1 METSYL
7 KTLELD
13 KIIARASEGCVCK
26 EAREQLLALEPQCDP
41 DEVRYALEQTD
52 AINSLLIKNGS
63 PRFGGVEGVSS
74 LVARAVKGGVLSM
87 GELLMV
93 AGALRNFQNLTS
105 WYGSSEHDALPTD
118 DLFYALA
125 PQPGLEQQISSAILA
140 PDAMA
145 DTASHT
151 LNELRKKIRATEN
164 SIRDRLE
171 SMVRNMDT
179 SKYLQ
184 ESVVSIRNGRY
195 VVPVKSEYRGEV
207 SGIIHDVSS
216 TGATV
221 FVEPQAVVEANAR
234 ILQYRA
240 QEAQEIERI
249 LVAFT
254 AQVAAIEPQ
263 FQYSYKAMLEIDVL
277 LAKAR
282 LALDMK
288 AFKPSVRTDSSFSL
302 IRARHPLIDPKKC
315 VPVDIALGKEYDSL
329 IITGPNTG
337 GKTVTLKTAG
347 LPWGKGPGRPPPHLA
362 GLLCAM
368 AQCGFLIPAD
378 ERSEICV
385 FDEFLVDIGDEQ
397 SIEQSLSTFSG
408 HMKKITG
415 ILELAMPHTLVLLD
429 ELGAGTD
436 PAEGAALAVAII
448 EELRRRGVL
457 LMATTHYAELKV
469 FALETRGVVNAS
481 CEFDLETLRPTYKLS
496 VGVPGKSNAFLISE
510 KLGIPERVIEAA
522 QQHLSAEDKRLDA
535 VLGQL
540 DDLKLQL
547 KESQDEVEELK
558 NEASH
563 QLEAAQKKRDELIQ
577 QGENELE
584 AARAKARALAQQVE
598 SKAYALTDE
607 LRQLQKDERLSTQQK
622 AQRAREIAKKES
634 EKLFIGTEV
643 VHNPVKE
650 FVPLK
655 EVKVGQEVCIAEL
668 NQLATVLALPDKN
681 GDVLVRAG
689 IIKTKVPLKGLKQ
702 PDKLIK
708 EPQPKTRA
716 QQRYSRL
723 TGDAN
728 RPNGRVER
736 VQRSAKMELNLL
748 GLTVDEALP
757 EVDAYIDRAILNGQ
771 TVVYLIH
778 GNGTGALRTAIHKH
792 LRGNRMVKSF
802 RLGRYGEGESGVTV
816 VELK

>member
-1 METSYL
+1 MNERYQRV
-7 KTLELD
+7 LEYP
-13 KIIARASEGCVCK
+13 KILNRLAGLAVSAMGKERA
-26 EAREQLLALEPQCDP
+26 LALRPSGDF
-41 DEVRYALEQTD
+41 DEVRRLQAQTEE
-52 AINSLLIKNGS
+52 ASSVIAYT
-63 PRFGGVEGVSS
+63 GGNPMSEFDDVREYLKLSTVG
-74 LVARAVKGGVLSM
+74 ATLSM
-87 GELLMV
+87 KALLSV
-93 AGALRNFQNLTS
+93 AGALRACRTVRKALVTEREDTPILTEM
-105 WYGSSEHDALPTD
+105 GSRIASNRMLEEDITNAIISEDEMSDHASPELYDIRRHIRVINDRVRDKLNS
-118 DLFYALA
+118 Y
-125 PQPGLEQQISSAILA
+125 IRSAS
-140 PDAMA
+140 
-145 DTASHT
+145 TQ
-151 LNELRKKIRATEN
+151 
-164 SIRDRLE
+164 
-171 SMVRNMDT
+171 
-179 SKYLQ
+179 KYLMD
-184 ESVVSIRNGRY
+184 SIITMRNGRY
-195 VVPVKSEYRGEV
+195 VIPVKAEYRQQVPGLV
-207 SGIIHDVSS
+207 HDQSGSGSTLFIEPMAIVEAGNELKEWTLKERQEMEKILKDFSARIAPDAPMIASS
-216 TGATV
+216 LGILADLDCV
-221 FVEPQAVVEANAR
+221 FARAYLAREMNAVEPKLNADGR
-234 ILQYRA
+234 
-240 QEAQEIERI
+240 
-249 LVAFT
+249 VN
-254 AQVAAIEPQ
+254 
-263 FQYSYKAMLEIDVL
+263 
-277 LAKAR
+277 
-282 LALDMK
+282 
-288 AFKPSVRTDSSFSL
+288 L

-315 VPVDIALGKEYDSL
+315 VPVDIALGREYDSL

-337 GKTVTLKTAG
+337 GKTVTLKT
-347 LPWGKGPGRPPPHLA
+347 A

-469 FALETRGVVNAS
+469 FALETKGVVNAS

-547 KESQDEVEELK
+547 KESQNEVEELK

-598 SKAYALTDE
+598 SQAYALTDE
-607 LRQLQKDERLSTQQK
+607 LRQLQKDERMSTQQK

-689 IIKTKVPLKGLKQ
+689 IIKTKIPLKGLKQ
-702 PDKLIK
+702 PEKLVK
-708 EPQPKTRA
+708 EKKPQTKA

-736 VQRSAKMELNLL
+736 VQRSAKMECNLL

-757 EVDAYIDRAILNGQ
+757 EVDSFIDRAILNGQ

>member
-74 LVARAVKGGVLSM
+74 LAARAVKGGVLSM

-302 IRARHPLIDPKKC
+302 IRARHPLIDPQKC

-337 GKTVTLKTAG
+337 GKTVTLKT
-347 LPWGKGPGRPPPHLA
+347 A

-408 HMKKITG
+408 HMKRISG
-415 ILELAMPHTLVLLD
+415 ILELAGPATLTLLD

-436 PAEGAALAVAII
+436 PAEGAALAVSIL
-448 EELRRRGVL
+448 ERLRRQGSL

-469 FALETRGVVNAS
+469 YALETPGVVNAS
-481 CEFDLETLRPTYKLS
+481 CEFNVETLMPTYKLS
-496 VGVPGKSNAFLISE
+496 IGVPGKSNAFLISA
-510 KLGIPERVIEAA
+510 KLGIPQEIIDAA
-522 QQHLSAEDKRLDA
+522 RNHMSNDDKRLDS
-535 VLGQL
+535 VLSQL
-540 DDLKLQL
+540 DDLKVQL
-547 KESQDEVEELK
+547 KEAQA
-558 NEASH
+558 EAEQAKYDAEH
-563 QLEAAQKKRDELIQ
+563 ALESAEKKRDDLIKK
-577 QGENELE
+577 GEEELE
-584 AARAKARALAQQVE
+584 NARRQAHDLMQQVQNE
-598 SKAYALTDE
+598 AYSLTDE
-607 LRQLQKDERLSTQQK
+607 LRRIQKDEKTSA
-622 AQRAREIAKKES
+622 AQRAVRAREIARKDTES
-634 EKLFIGTEV
+634 LLKQTDAKPK
-643 VHNPVKE
+643 PVKE

-655 EVKVGQEVCIAEL
+655 EVQIGQEVIIADL
-668 NQLATVLALPDKN
+668 GQTATVTARPDRN
-681 GDVLVRAG
+681 DMVEVRAG
-689 IIKTKVPLKGLKQ
+689 IMKTKVPLSNLRA
-702 PDKLIK
+702 PDKMEK
-708 EPQPKTRA
+708 RKPAEPRRST
-716 QQRYSRL
+716 
-723 TGDAN
+723 
-728 RPNGRVER
+728 R
-736 VQRSAKMELNLL
+736 VQLDKSRKTSMELNLL
-748 GLTVDEALP
+748 G
-757 EVDAYIDRAILNGQ
+757 
-771 TVVYLIH
+771 
-778 GNGTGALRTAIHKH
+778 
-792 LRGNRMVKSF
+792 
-802 RLGRYGEGESGVTV
+802 
-816 VELK
+816 

>member
-13 KIIARASEGCVCK
+13 KIIARAAEGCVCQ
-26 EAREQLLALEPQCDP
+26 EAKAQMLALEPQCDP

-63 PRFGGVEGVSS
+63 PRFGGVEGVSQ
-74 LVARAVKGGVLSM
+74 LVTRAVKGGVLSM

-93 AGALRNFQNLTS
+93 AGALRNFQNLSS
-105 WYGSSEHDALPTD
+105 WYGSSDHDALPTD

-151 LNELRKKIRATEN
+151 LNELRKKIRVTEN

-184 ESVVSIRNGRY
+184 ESVVSMRNGRY

-282 LALDMK
+282 LALDLK
-288 AFKPSVRTDSSFSL
+288 AFKPAVRTDSSFSL

-315 VPVDIALGKEYDSL
+315 VPVDIALGREYDSL

-337 GKTVTLKTAG
+337 GKTVTLKT
-347 LPWGKGPGRPPPHLA
+347 A

-408 HMKKITG
+408 HMKNMISIIREATDRD
-415 ILELAMPHTLVLLD
+415 LVLVD
-429 ELGAGTD
+429 EVCVGTD
-436 PAEGAALAVAII
+436 PTEGAALAMAMI
-448 EELRRRGVL
+448 EHFYKAHVL
-457 LMATTHYAELKV
+457 TIMTTHYSELKT
-469 FALETRGVVNAS
+469 FAYEHEGMQNAS
-481 CEFDLETLRPTYKLS
+481 VEFDPATLRPTYRLLM
-496 VGVPGKSNAFLISE
+496 GVPGSSNAFYISRR
-510 KLGIPERVIEAA
+510 LGLPEDILDEARTFINERHSNMERVLQNLEGERREYESRKDEIET
-522 QQHLSAEDKRLDA
+522 LRRETEILRN
-535 VLGQL
+535 
-540 DDLKLQL
+540 QL
-547 KESQDEVEELK
+547 KAEKTRLEKSRNDILRKAREDADELYRNARRESQG
-558 NEASH
+558 
-563 QLEAAQKKRDELIQ
+563 I
-577 QGENELE
+577 
-584 AARAKARALAQQVE
+584 
-598 SKAYALTDE
+598 
-607 LRQLQKDERLSTQQK
+607 
-622 AQRAREIAKKES
+622 
-634 EKLFIGTEV
+634 
-643 VHNPVKE
+643 
-650 FVPLK
+650 LK
-655 EVKVGQEVCIAEL
+655 EL
-668 NQLATVLALPDKN
+668 
-681 GDVLVRAG
+681 
-689 IIKTKVPLKGLKQ
+689 
-702 PDKLIK
+702 
-708 EPQPKTRA
+708 RA
-716 QQRYSRL
+716 QQNLVESAKVERLAEMSRKALSKNFSISGRTEPEGQGL
-723 TGDAN
+723 TSGNAAVGKVVFVKTLGQEGKITAV
-728 RPNGRVER
+728 NGRDVTVAIGVMKMNVSMKDCILTKAQPVSPQKTHRTLKKSSGSRHEFFVKKAQDTS
-736 VQRSAKMELNLL
+736 VQTDVRGK
-748 GLTVDEALP
+748 TVDEAIP
-757 EVDAYIDRAILNGQ
+757 DVDKAIDDALLAGMDRFRL
-771 TVVYLIH
+771 VH
-778 GNGTGALRTAIHKH
+778 GKGTGMLRKGLLDYLKQHP
-792 LRGNRMVKSF
+792 NVKKTEMAP
-802 RLGRYGEGESGVTV
+802 LNEGGFGATIVYV
-816 VELK
+816 K

>member
-13 KIIARASEGCVCK
+13 KIIARAAEGCVCR
-26 EAREQLLALEPQCDP
+26 EAKAQMLALEPQCDP
-41 DEVRYALEQTD
+41 DEVRYSLEQTD

-63 PRFGGVEGVSS
+63 PRFGGVEGVSQ
-74 LVARAVKGGVLSM
+74 LVTRAVKGGVLSM

-93 AGALRNFQNLTS
+93 AGALRNFQNLSS
-105 WYGSSEHDALPTD
+105 WYGSSDHEALPTD

-145 DTASHT
+145 DTASRT
-151 LNELRKKIRATEN
+151 LNELRKKIHATEN

-171 SMVRNMDT
+171 TMVRNMDT

-184 ESVVSIRNGRY
+184 ESVVSMRNGRY

-288 AFKPSVRTDSSFSL
+288 AFKPAVRTDSSFSL

-315 VPVDIALGKEYDSL
+315 VPVDIALGRDYDSL

-337 GKTVTLKTAG
+337 GKTVTLKT
-347 LPWGKGPGRPPPHLA
+347 A

-415 ILELAMPHTLVLLD
+415 ILELAMPRTLVLLD

-469 FALETRGVVNAS
+469 FALETKGVVNAS

-547 KESQDEVEELK
+547 KESQDEVEELR
-558 NEASH
+558 NEAAH
-563 QLEAAQKKRDELIQ
+563 QLDARKKRDELIQ

-584 AARAKARALAQQVE
+584 ASRAKARALAQQVE

-607 LRQLQKDERLSTQQK
+607 LRQLQKDERMSTQQK

-634 EKLFIGTEV
+634 EKLFIGTEI

-689 IIKTKVPLKGLKQ
+689 IIKTKVPLLGLKQ
-702 PDKLIK
+702 PEKLVK
-708 EPQPKTRA
+708 EPQAKTKA

-736 VQRSAKMELNLL
+736 VQRSAKMECNLL

-757 EVDAYIDRAILNGQ
+757 EVDSFIDRAILNGQ

>member
-13 KIIARASEGCVCK
+13 KIIARAAEGCVCK
-26 EAREQLLALEPQCDP
+26 ESREKLLALEPQCDP

-63 PRFGGVEGVSS
+63 PRFGGVEGVSQ
-74 LVARAVKGGVLSM
+74 LAARAVKGGVLSM

-93 AGALRNFQNLTS
+93 AGALRNFQNLVS

-151 LNELRKKIRATEN
+151 LNDLRKKIRATEN

-254 AQVAAIEPQ
+254 GQVAAIEPQ

-288 AFKPSVRTDSSFSL
+288 AFKPTVRTDASFSL
-302 IRARHPLIDPKKC
+302 IRARHPLIDAKKC
-315 VPVDIALGKEYDSL
+315 VPVDISLGRDYDSL

-337 GKTVTLKTAG
+337 GKTVTLKT
-347 LPWGKGPGRPPPHLA
+347 A

-415 ILELAMPHTLVLLD
+415 ILELAMPCTLVLLD

-436 PAEGAALAVAII
+436 PAEGAALAVSVLT
-448 EELRRRGVL
+448 ELKERHAKVC
-457 LMATTHYAELKV
+457 ATTHYQEVKM
-469 FALETRGVVNAS
+469 FALQTEGVENAS
-481 CEFDLETLRPTYKLS
+481 CEFDVNTLKPTYRLI
-496 VGVPGKSNAFLISE
+496 VGVPGKSNAFAISQR
-510 KLGIPERVIEAA
+510 LGMPDDVIERAKE
-522 QQHLSAEDKRLDA
+522 LVSTENKRFEQVVDA
-535 VLGQL
+535 LEKSRQEL
-540 DDLKLQL
+540 EAL
-547 KESQDEVEELK
+547 KESAAVSERNAKLTESELKQKLSELEQQKEKELESARQRALSIVEETRFRSNQLLNELEELK
-558 NEASH
+558 KVKDKEALRQGLSSMKGKTNSTLNKM
-563 QLEAAQKKRDELIQ
+563 QDEANPVVERRAESYVLPRPLKAGDTVMLADTKKEGVLMTVPNMSGVCYVQVGMMKIKTNQKNLRLVDNKKKQPTPQKSVGGSVKKQVTANMNRRGGMELDIR
-577 QGENELE
+577 GMM
-584 AARAKARALAQQVE
+584 
-598 SKAYALTDE
+598 TDE
-607 LRQLQKDERLSTQQK
+607 GVLEMERFIDSAQLSGIST
-622 AQRAREIAKKES
+622 
-634 EKLFIGTEV
+634 V
-643 VHNPVKE
+643 
-650 FVPLK
+650 
-655 EVKVGQEVCIAEL
+655 
-668 NQLATVLALPDKN
+668 
-681 GDVLVRAG
+681 
-689 IIKTKVPLKGLKQ
+689 II
-702 PDKLIK
+702 
-708 EPQPKTRA
+708 
-716 QQRYSRL
+716 
-723 TGDAN
+723 
-728 RPNGRVER
+728 
-736 VQRSAKMELNLL
+736 
-748 GLTVDEALP
+748 
-757 EVDAYIDRAILNGQ
+757 
-771 TVVYLIH
+771 IH
-778 GNGTGALRTAIHKH
+778 GKGTGALRAAVQQALKTNPA
-792 LRGNRMVKSF
+792 VKSY
-802 RLGRYGEGESGVTV
+802 RQGAYGEGEAGVTV

>member
-13 KIIARASEGCVCK
+13 KIIARAAEGCVCE
-26 EAREQLLALEPQCDP
+26 EAKEQLLALEPQCDP

-63 PRFGGVEGVSS
+63 PRFGGVEGVSA
-74 LVARAVKGGVLSM
+74 LVTRAVKGGVLSM

-93 AGALRNFQNLTS
+93 AGALRNFQNLSS

-288 AFKPSVRTDSSFSL
+288 AFKPTVRSDSSFSL

-315 VPVDIALGKEYDSL
+315 VPVDIALGRDYDSL

-337 GKTVTLKTAG
+337 GKTVTLKT
-347 LPWGKGPGRPPPHLA
+347 A

-415 ILELAMPHTLVLLD
+415 ILELAMPRTLVLLD

-469 FALETRGVVNAS
+469 FALETKGVVNAS

-522 QQHLSAEDKRLDA
+522 QQRLDA

-563 QLEAAQKKRDELIQ
+563 QLEAARKKRDELIQ

-584 AARAKARALAQQVE
+584 AARAKARTLAQQVE

-607 LRQLQKDERLSTQQK
+607 LRKLQKDERMSTQQK

-702 PDKLIK
+702 PDKLVK
-708 EPQPKTRA
+708 EPQPKTKA

>member
-13 KIIARASEGCVCK
+13 KIIARAAEGCVCK
-26 EAREQLLALEPQCDP
+26 ESREKLLAIEPQCDP

-63 PRFGGVEGVSS
+63 PRFGGVEGVSQ
-74 LVARAVKGGVLSM
+74 LAARAVKGGVLSM

-93 AGALRNFQNLTS
+93 AGALRNFQNLVS

-151 LNELRKKIRATEN
+151 LNDLRKKIRATEN

-254 AQVAAIEPQ
+254 GQVAAIEPQ

-288 AFKPSVRTDSSFSL
+288 AFKPTVRTDTSFSL
-302 IRARHPLIDPKKC
+302 IRARHPLIDAKKC
-315 VPVDIALGKEYDSL
+315 VPVDISLGREYDSL

-337 GKTVTLKTAG
+337 GKTVTLKT
-347 LPWGKGPGRPPPHLA
+347 A

-436 PAEGAALAVAII
+436 PTEGAALAMAI
-448 EELRRRGVL
+448 LSNLHRRDIRTI
-457 LMATTHYAELKV
+457 ATTHYSELKV
-469 FALETRGVVNAS
+469 FALSTPGVENGC
-481 CEFDLETLRPTYKLS
+481 CEFSVETLRPTYRLQI
-496 VGVPGKSNAFLISE
+496 GVPGKSNAFAISE
-510 KLGIPERVIEAA
+510 KIGLPDYVIEEAKTY
-522 QQHLSAEDKRLDA
+522 LSKEDESFEDVISDLEQSRVLIEREREETNRYREEAEELQKRLSR
-535 VLGQL
+535 
-540 DDLKLQL
+540 
-547 KESQDEVEELK
+547 KEDRRES
-558 NEASH
+558 S
-563 QLEAAQKKRDELIQ
+563 RDEIL
-577 QGENELE
+577 
-584 AARAKARALAQQVE
+584 RKAREEAQALLREAKEYADE
-598 SKAYALTDE
+598 SIRKYNKLGNASGSAKEMEKERTK
-607 LRQLQKDERLSTQQK
+607 LREKMASLQKDNAVKTDKKPKKALQAKDLRLGDSVKVLSMNLRGTVSTLPD
-622 AQRAREIAKKES
+622 AKGNLFVQMGILRS
-634 EKLFIGTEV
+634 QVNLRDLEKLDDDLPAYASKKSPATKGTGSG
-643 VHNPVKE
+643 K
-650 FVPLK
+650 
-655 EVKVGQEVCIAEL
+655 
-668 NQLATVLALPDKN
+668 
-681 GDVLVRAG
+681 
-689 IIKTKVPLKGLKQ
+689 IKMSK
-702 PDKLIK
+702 
-708 EPQPKTRA
+708 
-716 QQRYSRL
+716 
-723 TGDAN
+723 
-728 RPNGRVER
+728 
-736 VQRSAKMELNLL
+736 SASISSELNLL
-748 GLTVDEALP
+748 GMTTDEAIVELDKYLD
-757 EVDAYIDRAILNGQ
+757 DAYLAHLSPVRI
-771 TVVYLIH
+771 VH
-778 GNGTGALRTAIHKH
+778 GKGTGALRKAVHQFLRRQKH
-792 LRGNRMVKSF
+792 VDTY
-802 RLGRYGEGESGVTV
+802 RLGEYGEGDAGVTIV
-816 VELK
+816 TFK

>member
-125 PQPGLEQQISSAILA
+125 PQPGLEQQISIAILA

-240 QEAQEIERI
+240 QEAQEIERNQ
-249 LVAFT
+249 VAFT
-254 AQVAAIEPQ
+254 EQVAAIEPQ

-302 IRARHPLIDPKKC
+302 IRARHPLIDAKKC
-315 VPVDIALGKEYDSL
+315 VPVDISLGREYDSL

-337 GKTVTLKTAG
+337 GKTVTLKTI
-347 LPWGKGPGRPPPHLA
+347 
-362 GLLCAM
+362 GLLAAM
-368 AQCGFLIPAD
+368 TQCGLHIPCAD
-378 ERSEICV
+378 GSTMPVFHEIMA
-385 FDEFLVDIGDEQ
+385 DIGDEQ
-397 SIEQSLSTFSG
+397 SIEQSLSTFSA
-408 HMKKITG
+408 HMTNTVRMLK
-415 ILELAMPHTLVLLD
+415 ECDDRSLLLFD

-436 PAEGAALAVAII
+436 PAEGAALAIAII
-448 EELRRRGVL
+448 EHARKCGALIA
-457 LMATTHYAELKV
+457 ATTHYTELKV
-469 FALETRGVVNAS
+469 YATTQPGVMNAS
-481 CEFDLETLRPTYKLS
+481 CEFDVDSLRPTYHLLI
-496 VGVPGKSNAFLISE
+496 GIPGKSNAFAISE
-510 KLGIPERVIEAA
+510 RLGLPQEIIDDARSRVSTESASMEATIEKLEQVRQLMERDRA
-522 QQHLSAEDKRLDA
+522 
-535 VLGQL
+535 
-540 DDLKLQL
+540 
-547 KESQDEVEELK
+547 
-558 NEASH
+558 
-563 QLEAAQKKRDELIQ
+563 
-577 QGENELE
+577 E
-584 AARAKARALAQQVE
+584 AARQLREAEENRRKSERLKAELSVRLEKADEKARRDAERIIGDARRTADEVMRELDALRKMEKTDADHHR
-598 SKAYALTDE
+598 ANDARAALRRKLNVAEDAAAAAAHPQPREKKVSARPVRVGDTVQ
-607 LRQLQKDERLSTQQK
+607 LRKMGDIK
-622 AQRAREIAKKES
+622 
-634 EKLFIGTEV
+634 
-643 VHNPVKE
+643 
-650 FVPLK
+650 
-655 EVKVGQEVCIAEL
+655 
-668 NQLATVLALPDKN
+668 ATVTAISADRTLTL
-681 GDVLVRAG
+681 RAG
-689 IIKTKVPLKGLKQ
+689 IMNVTA
-702 PDKLIK
+702 K
-708 EPQPKTRA
+708 EQ
-716 QQRYSRL
+716 
-723 TGDAN
+723 D
-728 RPNGRVER
+728 
-736 VQRSAKMELNLL
+736 
-748 GLTVDEALP
+748 
-757 EVDAYIDRAILNGQ
+757 
-771 TVVYLIH
+771 VYLLENEKPEAQKFAAAHAASLRNVAAESEIDLRGMDTMEAVAATERFLDNAVMAKREKVTIIH
-778 GNGTGALRTAIHKH
+778 GKGTGALRAAVQQS
-792 LRGNRMVKSF
+792 LRKNKAVKSY

>member
-13 KIIARASEGCVCK
+13 KIIARAAEGCVCK
-26 EAREQLLALEPQCDP
+26 ESREKLLAIEPQCDP

-63 PRFGGVEGVSS
+63 PRFGGVEGVSQ
-74 LVARAVKGGVLSM
+74 LAARAVKGGVLSM

-93 AGALRNFQNLTS
+93 AGALRNFQNLVS

-151 LNELRKKIRATEN
+151 LNDLRKKIRATEN

-254 AQVAAIEPQ
+254 GQVAAIEPQ

-288 AFKPSVRTDSSFSL
+288 AFKPTVRTDTSFSL
-302 IRARHPLIDPKKC
+302 IRARHPLIDAKKC
-315 VPVDIALGKEYDSL
+315 VPVDISLGREYDSL

-337 GKTVTLKTAG
+337 GKTV
-347 LPWGKGPGRPPPHLA
+347 
-362 GLLCAM
+362 C
-368 AQCGFLIPAD
+368 
-378 ERSEICV
+378 
-385 FDEFLVDIGDEQ
+385 
-397 SIEQSLSTFSG
+397 
-408 HMKKITG
+408 
-415 ILELAMPHTLVLLD
+415 
-429 ELGAGTD
+429 
-436 PAEGAALAVAII
+436 
-448 EELRRRGVL
+448 
-457 LMATTHYAELKV
+457 
-469 FALETRGVVNAS
+469 
-481 CEFDLETLRPTYKLS
+481 
-496 VGVPGKSNAFLISE
+496 
-510 KLGIPERVIEAA
+510 
-522 QQHLSAEDKRLDA
+522 
-535 VLGQL
+535 
-540 DDLKLQL
+540 
-547 KESQDEVEELK
+547 
-558 NEASH
+558 
-563 QLEAAQKKRDELIQ
+563 
-577 QGENELE
+577 
-584 AARAKARALAQQVE
+584 
-598 SKAYALTDE
+598 
-607 LRQLQKDERLSTQQK
+607 
-622 AQRAREIAKKES
+622 
-634 EKLFIGTEV
+634 
-643 VHNPVKE
+643 
-650 FVPLK
+650 FV
-655 EVKVGQEVCIAEL
+655 QW
-668 NQLATVLALPDKN
+668 
-681 GDVLVRAG
+681 
-689 IIKTKVPLKGLKQ
+689 
-702 PDKLIK
+702 
-708 EPQPKTRA
+708 
-716 QQRYSRL
+716 
-723 TGDAN
+723 
-728 RPNGRVER
+728 
-736 VQRSAKMELNLL
+736 RSAASSSRRMSAVRSVSSTSSLW
-748 GLTVDEALP
+748 TSAMS
-757 EVDAYIDRAILNGQ
+757 RASSRACPPFPVI
-771 TVVYLIH
+771 
-778 GNGTGALRTAIHKH
+778 
-792 LRGNRMVKSF
+792 
-802 RLGRYGEGESGVTV
+802 
-816 VELK
+816 

>member
-329 IITGPNTG
+329 IITGPNMAGKSALLRQTALIVIMAQAGCFVPAASAKIGYVDKIFTRVGASDNISQGESTFMVEMNEAANILNNISDRSLVLFDELGRGTSTYDGISIAWAIVEYLHEHPKYHAKTLFATHYHELNEMEHSFKKIKNYNVSVKEVAHKVIFLRKLVKG
-337 GKTVTLKTAG
+337 GSNHSFGIQVGKMAG
-347 LPWGKGPGRPPPHLA
+347 LPQSVIKR
-362 GLLCAM
+362 
-368 AQCGFLIPAD
+368 AD
-378 ERSEICV
+378 EILKQLENDRDKNGTIQKNVE
-385 FDEFLVDIGDEQ
+385 
-397 SIEQSLSTFSG
+397 SIASAREGLQLSF
-408 HMKKITG
+408 
-415 ILELAMPHTLVLLD
+415 
-429 ELGAGTD
+429 
-436 PAEGAALAVAII
+436 
-448 EELRRRGVL
+448 
-457 LMATTHYAELKV
+457 
-469 FALETRGVVNAS
+469 F
-481 CEFDLETLRPTYKLS
+481 
-496 VGVPGKSNAFLISE
+496 
-510 KLGIPERVIEAA
+510 
-522 QQHLSAEDKRLDA
+522 
-535 VLGQL
+535 QL
-540 DDLKLQL
+540 DDPVL
-547 KESQDEVEELK
+547 SQIRDEIAGLDI
-558 NEASH
+558 NGLTP
-563 QLEAAQKKRDELIQ
+563 LEALNKLSEIKK
-577 QGENELE
+577 
-584 AARAKARALAQQVE
+584 
-598 SKAYALTDE
+598 
-607 LRQLQKDERLSTQQK
+607 
-622 AQRAREIAKKES
+622 
-634 EKLFIGTEV
+634 
-643 VHNPVKE
+643 
-650 FVPLK
+650 
-655 EVKVGQEVCIAEL
+655 
-668 NQLATVLALPDKN
+668 
-681 GDVLVRAG
+681 
-689 IIKTKVPLKGLKQ
+689 II
-702 PDKLIK
+702 
-708 EPQPKTRA
+708 
-716 QQRYSRL
+716 
-723 TGDAN
+723 
-728 RPNGRVER
+728 
-736 VQRSAKMELNLL
+736 L
-748 GLTVDEALP
+748 G
-757 EVDAYIDRAILNGQ
+757 
-771 TVVYLIH
+771 
-778 GNGTGALRTAIHKH
+778 
-792 LRGNRMVKSF
+792 
-802 RLGRYGEGESGVTV
+802 
-816 VELK
+816 

>member
-13 KIIARASEGCVCK
+13 KIIARAAEGCVCK
-26 EAREQLLALEPQCDP
+26 ESREKLLAIEPQCDP

-63 PRFGGVEGVSS
+63 PRFGGVEGVSQ
-74 LVARAVKGGVLSM
+74 LAARAVKGGVLSM

-93 AGALRNFQNLTS
+93 AGALRNFQNLVS

-151 LNELRKKIRATEN
+151 LNDLRKKIRATEN

-254 AQVAAIEPQ
+254 GQVAAIEPQ

-288 AFKPSVRTDSSFSL
+288 AFKPTVRTDTSFSL
-302 IRARHPLIDPKKC
+302 IRARHPLIDAKKC
-315 VPVDIALGKEYDSL
+315 VPVDISLGREYDSL

-337 GKTVTLKTAG
+337 GKTVSLKT
-347 LPWGKGPGRPPPHLA
+347 L
-362 GLLCAM
+362 GLLCLM
-368 AQCGFLIPAD
+368 TQCGLHIPCAD
-378 ERSEICV
+378 GSAMPV
-385 FDEFLVDIGDEQ
+385 FDEIMADIGDEQ
-397 SIEQSLSTFSG
+397 SIEQSLSTFSS
-408 HMKKITG
+408 HMTNVVSFLDK
-415 ILELAMPHTLVLLD
+415 ADRNSLVLFD

-436 PAEGAALAVAII
+436 PTEGAALAIAILSTLH
-448 EELRRRGVL
+448 ERGIRT
-457 LMATTHYAELKV
+457 MATTHYSELKIY
-469 FALETRGVVNAS
+469 ALSTPGVENAC
-481 CEFDLETLRPTYKLS
+481 CEFDVETLSPTYRLL
-496 VGVPGKSNAFLISE
+496 VGVPGKSNAFAISSKLGLPDYIINKAKDEISE
-510 KLGIPERVIEAA
+510 QDESFEDVLTTLEQNRITLEREKEELARTRAEVESLKQSLAKNQEQIDARKEKMISNATEEAQRILREAKEYADQTMRDFQKFGKENVSVREMEQKRTALREKMNKLDKKKAKEVPKRTGNLRP
-522 QQHLSAEDKRLDA
+522 QDLHLGDA
-535 VLGQL
+535 VKVLSMNVKGTVSTRPDSKGNLFVQMGIMRTKVHIS
-540 DDLKLQL
+540 DLVLIDEAVITGPSISRTSSGKSKL
-547 KESQDEVEELK
+547 
-558 NEASH
+558 
-563 QLEAAQKKRDELIQ
+563 
-577 QGENELE
+577 
-584 AARAKARALAQQVE
+584 
-598 SKAYALTDE
+598 SKAATI
-607 LRQLQKDERLSTQQK
+607 ST
-622 AQRAREIAKKES
+622 EI
-634 EKLFIGTEV
+634 
-643 VHNPVKE
+643 
-650 FVPLK
+650 
-655 EVKVGQEVCIAEL
+655 
-668 NQLATVLALPDKN
+668 
-681 GDVLVRAG
+681 
-689 IIKTKVPLKGLKQ
+689 
-702 PDKLIK
+702 
-708 EPQPKTRA
+708 
-716 QQRYSRL
+716 
-723 TGDAN
+723 
-728 RPNGRVER
+728 
-736 VQRSAKMELNLL
+736 NLL
-748 GLTVDEALP
+748 GKTVDEAVAELDKYLD
-757 EVDAYIDRAILNGQ
+757 DAYLSHLPSVR
-771 TVVYLIH
+771 VVH
-778 GNGTGALRTAIHKH
+778 GKGTGALRKGIHNYLRRQKH
-792 LRGNRMVKSF
+792 VADFHLAEF
-802 RLGRYGEGESGVTV
+802 GEGDAGVTIV
-816 VELK
+816 TFKK